1 MGVNTDRF
9 PTDLESRIS
18 YIHGRI
24 ELYHSIKIEGFRT
37 KLTGII
43 EGMRGDYPESEVQE
57 AFKNF
62 SDNIAGPYRRI
73 DLKKLDDPT
82 EFSFVYTTLD
92 LIQLV
97 EQRYQLCLKADN
109 TSGFKDYWRKIMS
122 QEVWAILSLGSIWEN
137 NLKIYQDEL
146 KKAVKQKT
154 GKE

>member
-1 MGVNTDRF
+1 
-9 PTDLESRIS
+9 
-18 YIHGRI
+18 
-24 ELYHSIKIEGFRT
+24 LYHSIKIEGFRT